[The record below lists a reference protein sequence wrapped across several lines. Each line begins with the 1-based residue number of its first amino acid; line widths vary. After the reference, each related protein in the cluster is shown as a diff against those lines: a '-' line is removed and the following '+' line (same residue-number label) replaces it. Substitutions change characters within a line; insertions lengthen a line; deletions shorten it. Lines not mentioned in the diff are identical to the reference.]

1 MSKSNIGELQ
11 HSYREMNN
19 RYLASKKEKTE
30 LWLEN
35 EQLKL
40 TIAHNKELITALLY
54 DETLWSDHALSCGL
68 LEKAKILLK

>member
-11 HSYREMNN
+11 HGYHEMNN
-19 RYLASKKEKTE
+19 RYLATKKEKTE

-40 TIAHNKELITALLY
+40 TLAHNKELITALLY
-54 DETLWSDHALSCGL
+54 DEKLWSDHAHSSGL
-68 LEKAKILLK
+68 LEKAKGLLK